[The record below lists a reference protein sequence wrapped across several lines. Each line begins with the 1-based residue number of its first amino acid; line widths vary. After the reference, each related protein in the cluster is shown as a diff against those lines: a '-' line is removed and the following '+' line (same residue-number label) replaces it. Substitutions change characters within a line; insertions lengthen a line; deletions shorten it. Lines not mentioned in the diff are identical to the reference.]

1 MHIYNKRN
9 LNFAQLLVA
18 IHCGHGSLETVCTS
32 RIIGELHTEGAGCVS
47 HGETSTST
55 EVLTLHVDPL
65 VTSLVFQCG
74 NLIFIE
80 YAEIGTASNHCSNII
95 VGGCGESELH
105 PITAS
110 NKSFFSNVGGE
121 FGGIM
126 PLGIVTPTV
135 CVNVCCRRS
144 GVCSILFAQ
153 SLRFGEAWITEP
165 TSKNVAVFLRYSKR
179 KSIKH
184 CFRCK

>member
-9 LNFAQLLVA
+9 LNFAQFLVA

-47 HGETSTST
+47 HGETITST

-95 VGGCGESELH
+95 VGGCGESELR

-110 NKSFFSNVGGE
+110 NKSFFVDVGSK
-121 FGGIM
+121 FSSFM
-126 PLGIVTPTV
+126 PFCMVDFCRKLIVVFYCSYLIFRSIIPTTKFETF
-135 CVNVCCRRS
+135 
-144 GVCSILFAQ
+144 FAE
-153 SLRFGEAWITEP
+153 RG
-165 TSKNVAVFLRYSKR
+165 
-179 KSIKH
+179 
-184 CFRCK
+184 